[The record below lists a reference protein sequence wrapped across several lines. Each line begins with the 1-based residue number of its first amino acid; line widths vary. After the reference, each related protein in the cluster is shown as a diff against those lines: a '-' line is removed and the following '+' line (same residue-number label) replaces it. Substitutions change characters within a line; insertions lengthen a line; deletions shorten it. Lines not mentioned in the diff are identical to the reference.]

1 MKKSLIIS
9 MLFVLAACS
18 DSQQENKDITAK
30 KVELEKLTKERDA
43 LSDKIT
49 ALEAE
54 IVKLGG
60 TAAPEK
66 IKLVE
71 VTALA
76 TQDFAHYIEL
86 QGKITTEQ
94 VYYVTPLS

>member
-18 DSQQENKDITAK
+18 GSQQENKDITAK
-30 KVELEKLTKERDA
+30 KAELEKLTKERDA

-76 TQDFAHYIEL
+76 TQDFAHYIE
-86 QGKITTEQ
+86 
-94 VYYVTPLS
+94 